1 MTKTARKTVRQ
12 TPNRS
17 PIDKLVADVIK
28 AGIDLP
34 PHEIRDRIYGIAAAA
49 MPAARPIPLDV
60 LSPDIKDGPLADRLR
75 AACRKLADGFAKA
88 NVPGDRKPRLA
99 ALRKVLKAR
108 KLDGFVVPL
117 SDEHQSEYVSWHA
130 SRLVW
135 LTGFSGSAGQA
146 VVLARKAAVFVDG
159 RYVLQVAKQVDPK
172 LFEPVHIADRS
183 SYDWIAANLPK
194 GAKLGYDPWLH
205 TERQVTALKSAC
217 DKAGAALVAVDR
229 NPVDEIW
236 SDQPPPPLGRVI
248 VHDTRF
254 AGEAAPHKL
263 ARIAR
268 SLRERGVAAAFLSAP
283 DSIAWLLNVRGSD
296 APCTPLPNSFAL
308 VDAGGTV
315 DWFMDSRKLAN
326 GASRALGKKVR
337 LHDVKT
343 LGESLKRYG
352 KSGGVIVDP
361 SQAPYWVIRQ
371 LEKSEIKVVRS
382 DDPCLLPKA
391 CKNEVEV
398 AGMRAAHERDG
409 AALTRF
415 LAWLDH
421 EGPGG
426 GIDELS
432 AAQKLEDF
440 RAEDPAFRDLSF
452 PTITGAGPNGAIVHY
467 RATRKS
473 NRRITPGMLYL
484 VDSGAQYAD
493 GTTDVTRTVAI
504 GNVGKE
510 ERDRFTR
517 VLKGHI
523 AIASSRFPSGTNGSQ
538 LDAMA
543 RQYLWQAGLDYDHGT
558 GHGVGS
564 YLCVHEGPQRIS
576 KLGMSASLQPGMI
589 VSNEPGYY
597 KTGAY
602 GIRIENLVAVTPAS
616 DVKGGERPMLG
627 FETITL
633 APIDRNLIDPGLL
646 TIDELGWLNA
656 YHAEVKKRLTPRLD
670 RATAKWL
677 RAATAPIAKR

>member
-1 MTKTARKTVRQ
+1 MTKAAAKTTRK
-12 TPNRS
+12 S
-17 PIDKLVADVIK
+17 PLDKLVANVQ
-28 AGIDLP
+28 ATGIDLP
-34 PHEIRDRIYGIAAAA
+34 QSEIRDRIFGIAAAA

-60 LSPDIKDGPLADRLR
+60 LSPGLKNGPLADKLR
-75 AACRKLADGFAKA
+75 AACQKLADGFAKA
-88 NVPGDRKPRLA
+88 NEPGNRTARLG
-99 ALRKVLKAR
+99 ALRKVLKAH

-130 SRLVW
+130 ARLAW
-135 LTGFSGSAGQA
+135 LTGFSGSAGMA
-146 VVLARKAAVFVDG
+146 VVLAKTAAIFVDG
-159 RYVLQVAKQVDPK
+159 RYVLQVGKQVDPK
-172 LFEPVHIADRS
+172 LFKPIHSADQS
-183 SYDWIAANLPK
+183 PYDWIAETASK
-194 GAKLGYDPWLH
+194 GARIGYDPWLH
-205 TERQVTALKSAC
+205 TERQMTWLKQGC
-217 DKAGAALVAVDR
+217 EKAGAELVAVEK

-236 SDQPPPPLGRVI
+236 DDQPPPPLGRVI
-248 VHDTRF
+248 AHETSY
-254 AGEAAPHKL
+254 AGEGAAHKRE
-263 ARIAR
+263 RIAKA
-268 SLRERGVAAAFLSAP
+268 LREKGVAAAFLSAP

-308 VDAGGTV
+308 VDADGTI
-315 DWFMDSRKLAN
+315 DWFVDSRKLVN
-326 GASRALGKKVR
+326 GASARLGKKTKV
-337 LHDVKT
+337 HDT
-343 LGESLKRYG
+343 DALADSLARYG
-352 KSGGVIVDP
+352 KATGGVLVDP
-361 SQAPYWVIRQ
+361 AQAPSWVIHQ
-371 LEKSEIKVVRS
+371 LEKSEIKVVRG

-391 CKNEVEV
+391 CKNDVEV

-415 LAWLDH
+415 LAWLDR
-421 EGPGG
+421 EGPSGK
-426 GIDELS
+426 IDELA

-473 NRRITPGMLYL
+473 NRKLKPGMLYL
-484 VDSGAQYAD
+484 VDSGAQYGD
-493 GTTDVTRTVAI
+493 GTTDVTRTVGI
-504 GNVGKE
+504 GKVGRE

-523 AIASSRFPSGTNGSQ
+523 AIAASRFPAGTNGSQ

-543 RQYLWQAGLDYDHGT
+543 RQHLWRAGLDYDHGT

-576 KLGMSASLQPGMI
+576 KMGMSASLQPGMV

-602 GIRIENLVAVTPAS
+602 GIRIENLVVVTPAS
-616 DVKGGERPMLG
+616 AVKGGERAMLG

-633 APIDRNLIDPGLL
+633 APIDRNLIDASLL
-646 TIDELGWLNA
+646 TTDELTWLNA

-670 RATAKWL
+670 RKTAAWL
-677 RAATAPIAKR
+677 KAATALIKR